1 MDEAKFVLFSEKPL
15 ASANVDGKKE
25 SFRRETLTFPLIE
38 LVDGRGF
45 GRKIR

>member
-1 MDEAKFVLFSEKPL
+1 M
-15 ASANVDGKKE
+15 GRE
-25 SFRRETLTFPLIE
+25 SFRRETLTVPLIE